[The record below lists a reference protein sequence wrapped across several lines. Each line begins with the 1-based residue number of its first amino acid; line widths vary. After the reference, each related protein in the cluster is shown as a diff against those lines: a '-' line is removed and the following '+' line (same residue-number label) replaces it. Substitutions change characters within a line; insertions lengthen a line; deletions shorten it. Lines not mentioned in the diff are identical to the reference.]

1 MLLSGLF
8 EAFSSSNET
17 FMLVISQRK
26 CRYSMLIYFWPAQVW
41 RIENLELA
49 PVDPQWYGYFYG
61 GDCYLILYTYLV
73 NNKKCY
79 LLYMWQVRS
88 QLKQF
93 TITHLNFV
101 CVTVPYE
108 ITLLCHL
115 KFQGRHATQ
124 DELAAS
130 AFQAVSLDQKYNGE
144 PVQVRVT
151 MGREPR
157 HFMAIFKGKLVIFE
171 VRLFSQ
177 LTLISFET

>member
-1 MLLSGLF
+1 MLPALYVAG
-8 EAFSSSNET
+8 EVT
-17 FMLVISQRK
+17 VI
-26 CRYSMLIYFWPAQVW
+26 
-41 RIENLELA
+41 
-49 PVDPQWYGYFYG
+49 
-61 GDCYLILYTYLV
+61 
-73 NNKKCY
+73 
-79 LLYMWQVRS
+79 
-88 QLKQF
+88 KQF

-157 HFMAIFKGKLVIFE
+157 HFMAMFKGKLVIFE
-171 VRLFSQ
+171 VRFFSQ
-177 LTLISFET
+177 LTLISFETYTPRFWFCNSTG